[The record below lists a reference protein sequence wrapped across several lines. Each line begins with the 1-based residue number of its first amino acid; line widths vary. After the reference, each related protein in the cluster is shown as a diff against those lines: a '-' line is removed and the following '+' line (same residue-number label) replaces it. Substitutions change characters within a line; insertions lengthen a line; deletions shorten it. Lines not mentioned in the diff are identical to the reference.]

1 MASGWPPGIA
11 IFKRGKRFHQL
22 PYLNIFTTQWHCPD
36 DHPYFINGRMVPRN
50 CYFRKGQ
57 AVPSTSLPQ
66 HFRDPMALPWQ
77 LSVLHKWHQDGP
89 PALLFSKG
97 AEARVAFSI
106 STFLRPNGIALTT
119 SALVSDPSPTT
130 NLRDRPKPPISNANT
145 TAPSTLRDARQFFT
159 TESTK
164 GCISRYDEGIAC
176 FQGWLSVVI
185 KMLRKF

>member
-1 MASGWPPGIA
+1 MAQPA
-11 IFKRGKRFHQL
+11 LKRQKMCATKMKTGLCTESQ
-22 PYLNIFTTQWHCPD
+22 PC
-36 DHPYFINGRMVPRN
+36 INGIRIVPRN

-130 NLRDRPKPPISNANT
+130 NLRDRPTPPISNANT
-145 TAPSTLRDARQFFT
+145 TATSSLRDARQFFT
-159 TESTK
+159 TELTK

-185 KMLRKF
+185 KM

>member
-1 MASGWPPGIA
+1 MTELSTRFA
-11 IFKRGKRFHQL
+11 IFERVNQFHQL
-22 PYLNIFTTQWHCPD
+22 PSLYIFAPQKHSPGNCP
-36 DHPYFINGRMVPRN
+36 YTINGRMVPRN
-50 CYFRKGQ
+50 CYVRKGQ

-119 SALVSDPSPTT
+119 SALVSDPSPT
-130 NLRDRPKPPISNANT
+130 I
-145 TAPSTLRDARQFFT
+145 
-159 TESTK
+159 
-164 GCISRYDEGIAC
+164 
-176 FQGWLSVVI
+176 LS
-185 KMLRKF
+185 L